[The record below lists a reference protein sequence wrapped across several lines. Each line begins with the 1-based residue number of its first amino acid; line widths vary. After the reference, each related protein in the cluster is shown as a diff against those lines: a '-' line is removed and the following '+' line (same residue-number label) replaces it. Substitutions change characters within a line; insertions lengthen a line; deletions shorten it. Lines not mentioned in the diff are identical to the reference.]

1 MSAMVVS
8 FAVGCW
14 KSAARQRAGNVRL
27 ARVGQARGRFSNS
40 GGDLVVTSGG
50 SVLVA
55 FFEAPGREALGD
67 GRGQPDFSVG
77 TAKEKEIRARTYV
90 FAPSRLQD

>member
-14 KSAARQRAGNVRL
+14 KSAASRRAGNVRL
-27 ARVGQARGRFSNS
+27 ARVDQARGAALEL
-40 GGDLVVTSGG
+40 GVDLVVSNGRA
-50 SVLVA
+50 VLVA

-90 FAPSRLQD
+90 FAPSSQSL

>member
-1 MSAMVVS
+1 LLLVVGKVLLASGPETCGLRAWIRRGALLELGLGLVVS
-8 FAVGCW
+8 
-14 KSAARQRAGNVRL
+14 
-27 ARVGQARGRFSNS
+27 S
-40 GGDLVVTSGG
+40 GGA
-50 SVLVA
+50 VLVA

-90 FAPSRLQD
+90 FAPSRPQDEAATAMN